1 MKIFSTPCRSSSSS
15 ARSNAAGFTL
25 VELLVVITIIGM
37 LMALLLPAIGA
48 VRATG
53 QQTECSN
60 NMRQLGTAIINYE
73 TSKQKLPG
81 YAQPVKRSDRTYL
94 QLTNGASLNAK
105 AAYGSTNGT
114 NNDAKELSRISW
126 AAMLLPQMERA
137 DIWDRMVDGAQFPNT
152 SFDPQVNPIDKI
164 DSFICPSDGDVTA
177 LSTASGLSYIVNAG
191 TWDLDSSGAFLGLNT
206 DAYGDS
212 KANGLFH
219 NKVFDNI
226 TTRLS
231 NIKDGAATTLMLS
244 ENIHKDEDY
253 TWMGVGEQG
262 NRLCGEQ
269 QFGMV
274 WVVEDDPIVQSGGD
288 VDTQHQVALSQE
300 NLDIDG
306 YRKDLPV
313 YARPA
318 SNHASKIFNVVFAD
332 GHSSSIA
339 ADIDH
344 KVYMQLLTPQG
355 SKVVNPEEHS
365 DTDSVDVIRQL
376 PPLSE
381 SDY

>member
-48 VRATG
+48 VRRTG
-53 QQTECSN
+53 QQTQCSN

-81 YAQPVKRSDRTYL
+81 YVQPVKRSDRSYL
-94 QLTNGASLNAK
+94 QLTNGASLNSK
-105 AAYGSTNGT
+105 AAYGTTGIPSNPQQR
-114 NNDAKELSRISW
+114 EQFEQLSRISW
-126 AAMLLPQMERA
+126 AAMLLPEMERS
-137 DIWDRMVDGAQFPNT
+137 DIWERMVDGTFNDAAT
-152 SFDPQVNPIDKI
+152 NPIDVI
-164 DSFICPSDGDVTA
+164 ESFICPADGDVTA
-177 LSTASGLSYIVNAG
+177 LNTAAGLSYVVNAG
-191 TWDLDSSGAFLGLNT
+191 TWDLDNGGAFLGG
-206 DAYGDS
+206 AGFGDS

-231 NIKDGAATTLMLS
+231 NIKDGAATTLLLS
-244 ENIHKDEDY
+244 ENIHKQEEY
-253 TWMGVGEQG
+253 TWMGVGEQ
-262 NRLCGEQ
+262 NNALCGEQ

-274 WVVEDDPIVQSGGD
+274 WVVEEDPIVQSSGD
-288 VDTQHQVALSQE
+288 VDTRHQVALSKE

-313 YARPA
+313 YARPS
-318 SNHASKIFNVVFAD
+318 SNHASGIFNVVFAD
-332 GHSSSIA
+332 GHGASIA
-339 ADIDH
+339 PDIDH

-355 SKVVNPEEHS
+355 SKVVDPEDHTA
-365 DTDSVDVIRQL
+365 TDEDPIFTIRRL
-376 PPLSE
+376 PTLSE
-381 SDY
+381 TDY

>member
-48 VRATG
+48 ARGTMLK
-53 QQTECSN
+53 TECSN
-60 NMRQLGTAIINYE
+60 NMRQFGIAITNYE

-81 YAQPVKRSDRTYL
+81 YVQPLKRSDRTYL
-94 QLTNGASLNAK
+94 RLPNGASLNAQ
-105 AAYGSTNGT
+105 ASYGSTPG
-114 NNDAKELSRISW
+114 NDNDSKELSRISW
-126 AAMLLPQMERA
+126 AAMLLPEMERS
-137 DIWDRMVDGAQFPNT
+137 DIWDRMVDGTFNDVST
-152 SFDPQVNPIDKI
+152 NPIDVIKTFVCPV
-164 DSFICPSDGDVTA
+164 DSDVTA
-177 LSTASGLSYIVNAG
+177 LSTAAGLSYVVNSG
-191 TWDLDSSGAFLGLNT
+191 TWDLDNSGAFLGG
-206 DAYGDS
+206 AEAGDS

-231 NIKDGAATTLMLS
+231 NIKDGAATTLLLS
-244 ENIHKDEDY
+244 ENIHKQEEY
-253 TWMGVGEQG
+253 TWMGVGEQ
-262 NRLCGEQ
+262 NNALCGEQ

-274 WVVEDDPIVQSGGD
+274 WVVEEDPIVQSGGD
-288 VDTQHQVALSQE
+288 VDTRHQVALSQE

-313 YARPA
+313 YARPS
-318 SNHASKIFNVVFAD
+318 SNHASGIFNVVFAD
-332 GHSSSIA
+332 GHGASIA
-339 ADIDH
+339 PDIDH

-355 SKVVNPEEHS
+355 SKVVDPEDHTA
-365 DTDSVDVIRQL
+365 TDEDPIFTIRRL
-376 PPLSE
+376 PTLSE
-381 SDY
+381 TDY